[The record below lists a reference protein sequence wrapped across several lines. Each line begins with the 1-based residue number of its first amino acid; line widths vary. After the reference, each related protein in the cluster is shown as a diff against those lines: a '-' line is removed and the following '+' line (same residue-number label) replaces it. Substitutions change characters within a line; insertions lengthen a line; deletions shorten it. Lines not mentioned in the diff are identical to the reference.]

1 MQTERPPAP
10 LPRPQ
15 DTLPNEQYENMPLP
29 LSRAGELVDEQL
41 QHNESYIAS
50 ENTGSTMYISEV
62 ASVPTARI
70 PPPTTSTHPRSEPM
84 ISTFYA
90 RPISATPPPFTH
102 LTPPITPPT
111 SPRMQFSTA
120 RTNHTIQSPPPP
132 YTTAV
137 THSHNCHER
146 STPPAFYPSTTSPGY
161 SLHTPPAS
169 PTCTIATVFHTKPTH
184 FPCPSPKRM
193 TMPNT
198 CNHDNQ
204 CVRCGLPLESVSDSR
219 IPRPG
224 YISQDEALRPN
235 HSSTGTLKSNFSTQQ
250 HHSLTCLKPAEEC
263 LNDQHLPPSYP
274 GLPKSRKRHGS
285 LPLDGYKN
293 GAREKSPDGQVS
305 CRDGYTMHALDL
317 GTRDESRDRATKR
330 SHLPAQLRMNR
341 EGYVL
346 QVKEYCQP
354 KLSSEGKAPK
364 CTQMGGNGYTMGLE
378 TVQPKTP
385 NSQHNSSSTL
395 PCSPPGGYLTHY
407 PCEERQSNKRKGS
420 ATSEKDPQM
429 HHKQNRNGY
438 VQQPV
443 PVRPTETAKPVS
455 ASRRGTDLENHT
467 DPPQVVQLPDNVAE
481 GDGELFRTQL
491 WLLHQYSVT
500 SEQDSTDKPS

>member
-1 MQTERPPAP
+1 M
-10 LPRPQ
+10 
-15 DTLPNEQYENMPLP
+15 
-29 LSRAGELVDEQL
+29 
-41 QHNESYIAS
+41 
-50 ENTGSTMYISEV
+50 
-62 ASVPTARI
+62 PTARI
-70 PPPTTSTHPRSEPM
+70 TPPTMSTHPRNEPTTST
-84 ISTFYA
+84 FYT
-90 RPISATPPPFTH
+90 RPISATPLPFTH

-111 SPRMQFSTA
+111 SPRMHFSTTA
-120 RTNHTIQSPPPP
+120 RTNHTMQSPPPP

-137 THSHNCHER
+137 THSHNCHQR
-146 STPPAFYPSTTSPGY
+146 STSPAFYPLTTSPGY
-161 SLHTPPAS
+161 ILHTPPAS
-169 PTCTIATVFHTKPTH
+169 PACTTVFRTEPTR
-184 FPCPSPKRM
+184 FPFSSPKRM
-193 TMPNT
+193 TMQNT

-224 YISQDEALRPN
+224 YVSQDEALRPT

-250 HHSLTCLKPAEEC
+250 HHSLTCLKPTEEY
-263 LNDQHLPPSYP
+263 LNDQHPPLSYS

-285 LPLDGYKN
+285 LPLDGYEN
-293 GAREKSPDGQVS
+293 GAREKFPDGLVS
-305 CRDGYTMHALDL
+305 CRDGYMMHALDL

-330 SHLPAQLRMNR
+330 SHLPAQLRMSR

-354 KLSSEGKAPK
+354 KMSSEGKAPK
-364 CTQMGGNGYTMGLE
+364 CAQTGGNGYATSLE
-378 TVQPKTP
+378 SVQPKTP
-385 NSQHNSSSTL
+385 NSQHNSSSTP

-407 PCEERQSNKRKGS
+407 PCEEGHSNKRKGS
-420 ATSEKDPQM
+420 VASEKDPQM
-429 HHKQNRNGY
+429 QNRNGY
-438 VQQPV
+438 VQQAI

-455 ASRRGTDLENHT
+455 ASRRRADLENHS

>member
-15 DTLPNEQYENMPLP
+15 DTLPTNEQYENMPLP

-41 QHNESYIAS
+41 QQNESYTAS

-70 PPPTTSTHPRSEPM
+70 PPPTMSTHPRNEPTT
-84 ISTFYA
+84 STFYT
-90 RPISATPPPFTH
+90 RPISATPLPFTH

-111 SPRMQFSTA
+111 SPRMHFSTA
-120 RTNHTIQSPPPP
+120 RTNHTMQSPPPP

-137 THSHNCHER
+137 THSHNCHQR
-146 STPPAFYPSTTSPGY
+146 STPPAFYPLTTSSGY
-161 SLHTPPAS
+161 ILHTPPAS
-169 PTCTIATVFHTKPTH
+169 PGCTVATVFRTEPTR
-184 FPCPSPKRM
+184 FPFSSPKRM
-193 TMPNT
+193 TMQNT

-204 CVRCGLPLESVSDSR
+204 CVQCGLPLESVSDSR

-224 YISQDEALRPN
+224 YVFQDEALRPT

-250 HHSLTCLKPAEEC
+250 HHSLTCLKPTEEY
-263 LNDQHLPPSYP
+263 LNDQHPPLSYS

-285 LPLDGYKN
+285 LPLDGYEN
-293 GAREKSPDGQVS
+293 GAREKFPDGLVS

-317 GTRDESRDRATKR
+317 GTCDESRDRATKR
-330 SHLPAQLRMNR
+330 SHLPAQLRMSR
-341 EGYVL
+341 EGYVV

-354 KLSSEGKAPK
+354 EMSSEGKAAQ
-364 CTQMGGNGYTMGLE
+364 TGGNGYAASLE
-378 TVQPKTP
+378 SVQPKTP

-407 PCEERQSNKRKGS
+407 PCEEGHSNKRKGS
-420 ATSEKDPQM
+420 VASEKDPQM
-429 HHKQNRNGY
+429 QNRNGY
-438 VQQPV
+438 VQQAI
-443 PVRPTETAKPVS
+443 PVRPTETTKPVS
-455 ASRRGTDLENHT
+455 VSRRHADLENHS

>member
-15 DTLPNEQYENMPLP
+15 DTLPTNEQYENMPLP

-41 QHNESYIAS
+41 QQNESYTAS

-70 PPPTTSTHPRSEPM
+70 PPPTMSTHPRNEPTT
-84 ISTFYA
+84 STFYT
-90 RPISATPPPFTH
+90 RPISATPLPFTH

-111 SPRMQFSTA
+111 SPRMHFSTA

-137 THSHNCHER
+137 THSHNCHQR
-146 STPPAFYPSTTSPGY
+146 STPPAFYPLTTSSGY
-161 SLHTPPAS
+161 ILHTPPAS
-169 PTCTIATVFHTKPTH
+169 PGCTVATVFRTEPTR
-184 FPCPSPKRM
+184 FPFSSPKRM
-193 TMPNT
+193 TMQNT

-204 CVRCGLPLESVSDSR
+204 CVQCGLPLESVSDSR

-224 YISQDEALRPN
+224 YVFQDEALRPT

-250 HHSLTCLKPAEEC
+250 HHSLTCLKPTEEY
-263 LNDQHLPPSYP
+263 LNDQHPPLSYS

-285 LPLDGYKN
+285 LPLDGYEN
-293 GAREKSPDGQVS
+293 GAREKFPDGLVS
-305 CRDGYTMHALDL
+305 CRDGYMMHALDL

-330 SHLPAQLRMNR
+330 SHLPAQLRMSR
-341 EGYVL
+341 EGYVV

-354 KLSSEGKAPK
+354 EMSSEGKAAQ
-364 CTQMGGNGYTMGLE
+364 TGGNGYAASLE
-378 TVQPKTP
+378 SVQPKTP
-385 NSQHNSSSTL
+385 NSQHNSSSTP

-407 PCEERQSNKRKGS
+407 PCEEGHSNKRKGS
-420 ATSEKDPQM
+420 VASEKDPQM
-429 HHKQNRNGY
+429 QNRNGY
-438 VQQPV
+438 VQQAI
-443 PVRPTETAKPVS
+443 PVRPTETTKPVS
-455 ASRRGTDLENHT
+455 VSRRHADLENHS